1 MEPRTIPND
10 TLLLVARL
18 CLGAV
23 FVYSGATK
31 LFDWGGTLAEFGG
44 LGLPMV
50 PAAAAITIA
59 VQLVAGIGVALGWQ
73 TRAMALALA
82 LFTVAATLVGHRFWA
97 MTGVEFQR
105 QFTTALEHLAIVGGF
120 VLLAALGP
128 GRLSLNLHRHRTRA
142 RPAE

>member
-1 MEPRTIPND
+1 METQASRHD
-10 TLLLVARL
+10 AALLAARL

-31 LFDWGGTLAEFGG
+31 LLDWSGTLAEFGG

-50 PAAAAITIA
+50 PVAAAITIA
-59 VQLVAGIGVALGWQ
+59 VQLVGGIGVALGWR

-82 LFTVAATLVGHRFWA
+82 LFTIAATLVGHRFWT
-97 MTGVEFQR
+97 MTGVEFQH

-120 VLLAALGP
+120 VLLAAIGP
-128 GRLSLNLHRHRTRA
+128 GRLSLHVHHHRARA

>member
-1 MEPRTIPND
+1 METRTHSDAI
-10 TLLLVARL
+10 LLAARL

-23 FVYSGATK
+23 FIYSGATK
-31 LFDWGGTLAEFGG
+31 LFDWNGTLAEFGG

-50 PAAAAITIA
+50 PAAAALTIA
-59 VQLVAGIGVALGWQ
+59 VQLVAGLGVALGWQ
-73 TRAMALALA
+73 TRAMAMALA
-82 LFTVAATLVGHRFWA
+82 LFTIAATLVGHRFWT
-97 MTGVEFQR
+97 MSGIEFQH

-128 GRLSLNLHRHRTRA
+128 GRLSLNVHHHRTRA

>member
-1 MEPRTIPND
+1 MENRTYTDAI
-10 TLLLVARL
+10 LLAARL

-31 LFDWGGTLAEFGG
+31 LFDWSGTLAEFGG

-50 PAAAAITIA
+50 PAAAALTIA
-59 VQLVAGIGVALGWQ
+59 VQLVAGLGVALGWR

-82 LFTVAATLVGHRFWA
+82 LFTVAATLVGHRFWTMSGA
-97 MTGVEFQR
+97 DFQH

-120 VLLAALGP
+120 LLLAALGP
-128 GRLSLNLHRHRTRA
+128 GRLSLGLRRHRAGARA
-142 RPAE
+142 AE